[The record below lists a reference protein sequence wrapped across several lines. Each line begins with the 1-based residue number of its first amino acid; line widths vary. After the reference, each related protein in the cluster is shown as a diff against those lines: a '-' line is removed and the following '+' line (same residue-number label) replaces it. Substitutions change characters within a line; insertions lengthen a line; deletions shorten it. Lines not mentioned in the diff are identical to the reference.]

1 MVELIQF
8 FAYIPLLGF
17 ALSVLQKKKHEK
29 SLAAILI
36 TTAAAQFL
44 LLCYMIF
51 HWLRAGIPKLDIRQF
66 TILDTPQFD
75 FYIDFYFDKTSAIF
89 LLVGTILTLLV
100 SVFSKYY
107 IHREEGYK
115 RYFNNIQLFFF
126 GFSLLIVSGNFE
138 TLFIGWEMVGISSF
152 LLISFYRDRYLPVK
166 NAMKVVS
173 LYRLGDVFLILA
185 MWFNHHL
192 WHSNISFSQLDD
204 SLAVITKIN
213 EHYFLAIMIGLALFL
228 GAAVKSA
235 IFPFSSWVSRAME
248 GPSSSSAIFYGSL
261 SIHLGIFL
269 LLRTYSFWEH
279 LTILKVVIIV
289 FGAITCITSN
299 TIASTQP
306 AVKTKIAYASIT
318 QIGLIAIEIALGWH
332 NLALLHFAGNAF
344 LRAYQILV
352 SPSVLGY
359 LIHNQLFH
367 FIPRKEGSQ
376 NRLLNSLYMLS
387 IKEYNMDLA
396 HYHYLWKPF
405 KKFGTV
411 LGKMNQKLTL
421 AFVISVFVW
430 GIFLDINTGLF
441 EEWVLDTFAI
451 LYSIIS
457 LLFILSSFSERASGK
472 NAWNK
477 VIVGHLFITL
487 SISVNSHIPF
497 QYLMLYLGC
506 IAFFGVLGLLSLLNL
521 EKTEKDISLHQYH
534 GNSYE
539 YSGAA
544 VVFLISCLGLVG
556 FPISPLYV
564 GLDLL
569 LTYIESHQYLLI
581 GFTAL
586 SLLFIEIS
594 LLRIY
599 TRLFCGQHKKTHHPI
614 AFKSS

>member
-17 ALSVLQKKKHEK
+17 AMSVIQNKKHEK

-36 TTAAAQFL
+36 STAVAQIL
-44 LLCYMIF
+44 LLTYMLF
-51 HWLRAGIPKLDIRQF
+51 HWIKLGIPNLDIRQF
-66 TILDTPQFD
+66 TVLDTPQFD
-75 FYIDFYFDKTSAIF
+75 FYIDFYFDKNAAVF
-89 LLVGTILTLLV
+89 LLVGTVLTLLV
-100 SVFSKYY
+100 SIFSKYY
-107 IHREEGYK
+107 IHREDGYK

-138 TLFIGWEMVGISSF
+138 TFFIGWEMVGISSF

-192 WHSNISFSQLDD
+192 WHSNISFSQFADTV
-204 SLAVITKIN
+204 SLTSKIN
-213 EHYFLAIMIGLALFL
+213 EHYFLAMMIGFALFL
-228 GAAVKSA
+228 GASVKSA

-269 LLRTYSFWEH
+269 LLRTYPFWEQ
-279 LTILKVVIIV
+279 LTIIKTVIIV
-289 FGAITCITSN
+289 FGIITCITSN

-318 QIGLIAIEIALGWH
+318 QIGLISIELALGWQ

-367 FIPRKEGSQ
+367 FTPRKEGIP
-376 NRLLNSLYMLS
+376 NRFINSMYMLS

-405 KKFGTV
+405 KKFGTL
-411 LGKMNQKLTL
+411 LGKLNKKIALL
-421 AFVISVFVW
+421 IVILLFGW
-430 GIFLDINTGLF
+430 GIYLDINTSYF
-441 EEWVLDTFAI
+441 SKWILDFFAI
-451 LYSIIS
+451 IYSVLS
-457 LLFILSSFSERASGK
+457 LLFILSSFSERSSGK

-477 VIVGHLFITL
+477 VMVGHLFITL
-487 SISVNSHIPF
+487 SISVNSHIPY
-497 QYLMLYLGC
+497 QYLFLYLGC
-506 IAFFGVLGLLSLLNL
+506 IAFFGVLGLLSLINL
-521 EKTEKDISLHQYH
+521 EKIEKDISLHQYH

-544 VVFLISCLGLVG
+544 VVFLIACLGLVG
-556 FPISPLYV
+556 FPISPLYI

-569 LTYIESHQYLLI
+569 LTYIESHQYFLI

-614 AFKSS
+614 AYKSS

>member
-17 ALSVLQKKKHEK
+17 AMSVIQKKKHEK

-36 TTAAAQFL
+36 ATAVAQFL
-44 LLCYMIF
+44 LLSYMLF
-51 HWLRAGIPKLDIRQF
+51 LWLRAGIPNLDIRQF
-66 TILDTPQFD
+66 TVLDTPQFD
-75 FYIDFYFDKTSAIF
+75 FYIDFYFDRTAAIF

-100 SVFSKYY
+100 SIFSKYY

-192 WHSNISFSQLDD
+192 WHSNISFSQLEDT
-204 SLAVITKIN
+204 LAITNKIN
-213 EHYFLAIMIGLALFL
+213 EHYVLALMIGFALFL
-228 GAAVKSA
+228 GASVKSA

-269 LLRTYSFWEH
+269 LMRTYPFWEQ
-279 LTILKVVIIV
+279 LTIVKVVIII

-318 QIGLIAIEIALGWH
+318 QIGLISIEVALGWH
-332 NLALLHFAGNAF
+332 NLALIHFAGNAF

-376 NRLLNSLYMLS
+376 NRLINTLYMLS

-396 HYHYLWKPF
+396 HYHYLWRPF
-405 KKFGTV
+405 KKFGNI
-411 LGKMNQKLTL
+411 LGKLESNFTL
-421 AFVISVFVW
+421 GIVVVLFVW
-430 GIFLDINTGLF
+430 GIYLDIYTSLF
-441 EEWVLDTFAI
+441 SEWILDSFAI
-451 LYSIIS
+451 LFSIIS
-457 LLFILSSFSERASGK
+457 LLFILSSFSERSSGK
-472 NAWNK
+472 RAWNK
-477 VIVGHLFITL
+477 V
-487 SISVNSHIPF
+487 
-497 QYLMLYLGC
+497 
-506 IAFFGVLGLLSLLNL
+506 
-521 EKTEKDISLHQYH
+521 
-534 GNSYE
+534 
-539 YSGAA
+539 
-544 VVFLISCLGLVG
+544 
-556 FPISPLYV
+556 
-564 GLDLL
+564 
-569 LTYIESHQYLLI
+569 
-581 GFTAL
+581 
-586 SLLFIEIS
+586 
-594 LLRIY
+594 
-599 TRLFCGQHKKTHHPI
+599 
-614 AFKSS
+614 